1 MNNHKSLVHRII
13 EYFYLQ
19 IPGNLAHYDQTFHVH
34 NRNYFSGI
42 IRKKYHNASCK
53 IIFADIDN
61 LKIINDTKGHA
72 YGNALIKITI
82 DSLKSLP
89 NVLEVVRYGGDEI
102 IVIADTDFND
112 DLLTMIHHISYGVYH
127 KNATESIDSAI
138 NQADRLMYL
147 MKSTHKG

>member
-1 MNNHKSLVHRII
+1 MNKRKSVTHRII

-34 NRNYFSGI
+34 NRNYFSGV
-42 IRKKYHNASCK
+42 IRKKYHKASCK
-53 IIFADIDN
+53 VIFVDIDN
-61 LKIINDTKGHA
+61 LKIINDTKGHN
-72 YGNALIKITI
+72 YGNALIKVII

-89 NVLEVVRYGGDEI
+89 DVLEVVRYGGDEI

-112 DLLTMIHHISYGVYH
+112 DLLSMIHNISYGVYH

-138 NQADRLMYL
+138 MHADRLMYQ